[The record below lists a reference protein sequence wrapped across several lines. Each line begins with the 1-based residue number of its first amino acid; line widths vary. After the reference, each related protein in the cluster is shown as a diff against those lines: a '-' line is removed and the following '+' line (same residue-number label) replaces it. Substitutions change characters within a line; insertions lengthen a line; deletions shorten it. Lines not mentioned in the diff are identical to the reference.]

1 MIKLIYLAK
10 RKPGFSFDEFV
21 CRWRQHGA
29 LGMSQPLWR
38 FALGYVQAEPIKP
51 APIAGASD
59 DYDAVA
65 CYMVTDDMFTSI
77 TDDDMPGAMA
87 MAQDELETFSGPIP
101 EVSLW
106 VSEEH
111 IKPGELGGITAFLFF
126 TDASTARGIAE
137 RASDAPQLNR
147 IILNLQDDSRGGPEA
162 NTLPYRA
169 VVELSASNVP
179 DLEAAAS
186 ELLGDA
192 DVAVVTRE
200 AVLWDRLP
208 QQQTETRS

>member
-1 MIKLIYLAK
+1 MMKLIYLAR
-10 RKPGFSFDEFV
+10 RKPGFTFDEFV

-65 CYMVTDDMFTSI
+65 CYMVTDDMFASM

-101 EVSLW
+101 GVSLW
-106 VSEEH
+106 VSEQH
-111 IKPGELGGITAFLFF
+111 FKPGELGGITAFLFF

-137 RASDAPQLNR
+137 RAGDAPQLNR
-147 IILNLQDDSRGGPEA
+147 VILNLQDDSRGGSEA
-162 NTLPYRA
+162 NTLPYSA

-186 ELLGDA
+186 ALLGDA

-208 QQQTETRS
+208 QQPTETRS